1 MAKKNTPLRFRLA
14 SALLGRNKAF
24 MPHLQN
30 MLDAFDGGGNS
41 IKNYRSKGEAIT
53 ATSDRNC
60 G

>member
-1 MAKKNTPLRFRLA
+1 
-14 SALLGRNKAF
+14 